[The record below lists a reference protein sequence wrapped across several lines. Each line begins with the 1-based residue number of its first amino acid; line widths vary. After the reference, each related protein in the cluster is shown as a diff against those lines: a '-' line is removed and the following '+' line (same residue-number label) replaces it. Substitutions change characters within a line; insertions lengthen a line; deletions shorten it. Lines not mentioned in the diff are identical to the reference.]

1 VAEETGQEKSLDASP
16 RKLQQARE
24 RGDLPMSREGS
35 SFGLYA
41 VVLLLLGLAGGTI
54 GHRFAE
60 TLLPLLEQPDAF
72 LALTE
77 RGYERAGLAVIEA
90 VTLVL
95 LPVFGLLMLG
105 SLLPH
110 LLQNNVVMAPER
122 LEPKLSH
129 LSLVAGFK
137 RLFGLKG
144 LFEFGKSLLKGL
156 AVAAACW
163 AVALPVYEQSPHLAA
178 LDPAGFPQLVV
189 RALATMLGAI
199 TLVSALVA
207 LVDISFQRFDYH
219 RRQRMTHQ
227 EMREEM
233 RATDGDPHVKAALR
247 KKRRQL
253 SSRKMLADVPQATV
267 VITNPTHFA
276 VALRYERGKDA
287 APVCVAKGV
296 DRMARRIRELA
307 ATAGV
312 AVMEDKALARAL
324 HAGVE
329 IGDSIPA
336 AHFEAVARLIGIVWA
351 RQGQQAAG
359 GPGQPRAAP
368 PPLGPPRAR
377 PPLSP
382 ASGE

>member
-1 VAEETGQEKSLDASP
+1 MAEETGQEKSLDASP

-41 VVLLLLGLAGGTI
+41 MVLLLLGLAGGTL
-54 GHRFAE
+54 GGRFAAV
-60 TLLPLLEQPDAF
+60 LLPMLEQPEAF
-72 LALTE
+72 LDFNERGFEQAGAAVLEALT
-77 RGYERAGLAVIEA
+77 I
-90 VTLVL
+90 VL
-95 LPVFGLLMLG
+95 LPVFGLLMAG
-105 SLLPH
+105 SLVPH

-129 LSLVAGFK
+129 LSLIAGFK

-144 LFEFGKSLLKGL
+144 IFEFGKNLVKALT
-156 AVAAACW
+156 VAAACW
-163 AVALPVYEQSPHLAA
+163 AVARPLYDQSPYLAA
-178 LDPAGFPQLVV
+178 LDPVAFPHLVV

-207 LVDISFQRFDYH
+207 IIDISFQRFEYH

-253 SSRKMLADVPQATV
+253 SSRKMLADVPKATV

-296 DRMARRIRELA
+296 DRMARRIREIA
-307 ATAGV
+307 AQSGV

-336 AHFEAVARLIGIVWA
+336 IHFEAVARLIGIVWA
-351 RQGQQAAG
+351 RQKT
-359 GPGQPRAAP
+359 GPGPLPRDRAGSGAAS
-368 PPLGPPRAR
+368 
-377 PPLSP
+377 PLSR
-382 ASGE
+382 

>member
-1 VAEETGQEKSLDASP
+1 MAEETGQEKSLDASP

-41 VVLLLLGLAGGTI
+41 MVLLLLGLAGGVI
-54 GHRFAE
+54 GGRFSAV
-60 TLLPLLEQPDAF
+60 LLPMLEQPEAF
-72 LALTE
+72 LDFNE
-77 RGYERAGLAVIEA
+77 RGFERAGAAVLEA
-90 VTLVL
+90 LTIVL
-95 LPVFGLLMLG
+95 LPVFGLLVAG
-105 SLLPH
+105 SLVPH
-110 LLQNNVVMAPER
+110 LLQNNLVLAPER

-129 LSLVAGFK
+129 LSLIAGFK

-144 LFEFGKSLLKGL
+144 FFEFGKNLVKAL

-163 AVALPVYEQSPHLAA
+163 AVALPLYEQSPYLAA
-178 LDPAGFPQLVV
+178 LDPVAFPHLVV
-189 RALATMLGAI
+189 GALSTMLGAI
-199 TLVSALVA
+199 TLVAALVA
-207 LVDISFQRFDYH
+207 IIDISFQRFEYG

-233 RATDGDPHVKAALR
+233 RATDGDPHMKAALR

-253 SSRKMLADVPQATV
+253 SSRKMLADVPKATV

-296 DRMARRIRELA
+296 DRMARRIREVA
-307 ATAGV
+307 AGAGV

-324 HAGVE
+324 HAGME
-329 IGDSIPA
+329 IGDAIPA
-336 AHFEAVARLIGIVWA
+336 VHFEAVARLIGIVWT
-351 RQGQQAAG
+351 RQNR
-359 GPGQPRAAP
+359 GPGGGAKTAP
-368 PPLGPPRAR
+368 
-377 PPLSP
+377 
-382 ASGE
+382 